1 MEENSVVTMVT
12 QHDFFIMLSLLQY
25 SSLPLL
31 LFFLFPY
38 IVFVVLFL
46 KTCPQERPYFIL
58 LIRYQTMQ
66 GKPINSLAV

>member
-1 MEENSVVTMVT
+1 MVT

-58 LIRYQTMQ
+58 LIR
-66 GKPINSLAV
+66 